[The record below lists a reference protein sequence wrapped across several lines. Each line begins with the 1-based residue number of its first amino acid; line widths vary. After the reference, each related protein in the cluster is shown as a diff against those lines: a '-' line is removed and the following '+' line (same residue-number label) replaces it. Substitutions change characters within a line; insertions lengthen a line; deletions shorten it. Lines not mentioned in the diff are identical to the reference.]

1 MDNET
6 FVTVLGL
13 ADNRTIAA
21 CFTANILPVMTAEGE
36 ILDLGSSNSIVLLL
50 FVLFEPKLWS
60 VTLFV
65 ELASPTLA
73 SVTSPEAE

>member
-1 MDNET
+1 MDNEILP
-6 FVTVLGL
+6 VLGL

-50 FVLFEPKLWS
+50 FVLLEPKLVS
-60 VTLFV
+60 NVICRVGVTNACLCKF
-65 ELASPTLA
+65 ARS
-73 SVTSPEAE
+73 